1 MYALI
6 PSVWDTSNVI
16 DMYYAFRGASS
27 FNSDLSSWNTS
38 RVTKMERMFN
48 GATSFNSDISSWDI
62 GSVTNLNDMF
72 QGATSFNQ
80 NLCAWGETFPYNPE
94 YSGFEYNV
102 VNDMFL
108 DSGCTYQDTPQEDT
122 ALKNEP
128 VLEEENVVLLEDDS
142 NFDDW

>member
-1 MYALI
+1 
-6 PSVWDTSNVI
+6 
-16 DMYYAFRGASS
+16 
-27 FNSDLSSWNTS
+27 
-38 RVTKMERMFN
+38 MERMFD
-48 GATSFNSDISSWDI
+48 GATSFNSDVSSWDI

-122 ALKNEP
+122 KGPFCASDCSASAAETVSAENET
-128 VLEEENVVLLEDDS
+128 LSSFYFLRMIDS
-142 NFDDW
+142 PH

>member
-1 MYALI
+1 
-6 PSVWDTSNVI
+6 
-16 DMYYAFRGASS
+16 
-27 FNSDLSSWNTS
+27 
-38 RVTKMERMFN
+38 MERMFD
-48 GATSFNSDISSWDI
+48 GATSFNSDVSSWDI

-122 ALKNEP
+122 KGPFCASDCSKSAAET
-128 VLEEENVVLLEDDS
+128 VSAEMKRYHHS
-142 NFDDW
+142 TSCQ

>member
-1 MYALI
+1 
-6 PSVWDTSNVI
+6 
-16 DMYYAFRGASS
+16 
-27 FNSDLSSWNTS
+27 
-38 RVTKMERMFN
+38 MERMFN
-48 GATSFNSDISSWDI
+48 VATSFNSDVSSWDI